1 MKHRFFRRSLALLLA
16 AALALSLAACAGS
29 PAAPADDDAPANES
43 PVAEKDT
50 LAQAEDPALPAHMSD
65 AEFEAAIEDLSA
77 QNLSDKDYEAA
88 WDKLYDE
95 YSAQADQYRTALEA
109 LRGGG
114 MEDGDAAGLR
124 AFTAALGKAL
134 LTGADGKNAVFSP
147 ANLYLAL
154 AALSEVTGGT
164 SRDALL
170 PLLGAQDLDTLRA
183 RADRVFRQLY
193 QDDGAS
199 QTRLAA
205 ALFLQSGGTYKDG
218 PMAPLAERYH
228 ASAYRVPMG
237 TAEADKTIRTWLN
250 DNTGGLLK
258 DAVEGIETDPN
269 TLLLLATTLYFK
281 DAWSNDFSAGE
292 TAKDDF
298 TLADGSTVTADFMHK
313 VQNQYVLRGDGWTA
327 ATLAFQGGAGMTFL
341 LPDEGTDPAA
351 LLGDEAALSALL
363 KRTSAD
369 SEEAEV
375 HWSVPKL
382 DVSADLCLNET
393 LQALGLSD
401 LFDSQTADFSPLT
414 DEAAYVGLVQ
424 HAARVTTDE
433 EGCEA
438 AAFTVIK
445 AEAASDEPAP
455 LPIVEMNLN
464 RPFLFAIT
472 GVDGLPLFLGL
483 VENPA
488 A

>member
-29 PAAPADDDAPANES
+29 PAALADDDAPANES

-205 ALFLQSGGTYKDG
+205 ALFLQSGRTYKDG

-258 DAVEGIETDPN
+258 DAVEGIETDPS

-313 VQNQYVLRGDGWTA
+313 VQNQYVLRGDG
-327 ATLAFQGGAGMTFL
+327 
-341 LPDEGTDPAA
+341 
-351 LLGDEAALSALL
+351 
-363 KRTSAD
+363 
-369 SEEAEV
+369 EEAEV

-401 LFDSQTADFSPLT
+401 LFDPQTADFSPLT

-445 AEAASDEPAP
+445 TEAASDEPAP